1 MSKPIKFPGVRRH
14 LMSKPLKF
22 PGVLRPLMSEP
33 IKFPP
38 RAMPGEPG
46 APGLVGVILTISHD
60 TLWLPWHRLAVA
72 MT

>member
-1 MSKPIKFPGVRRH
+1 MRTPPSVPYDMEVGT
-14 LMSKPLKF
+14 
-22 PGVLRPLMSEP
+22 
-33 IKFPP
+33 PP
-38 RAMPGEPG
+38 RAMPGEPR